1 MLQSWRANC
10 DVQLI
15 IYDSDPL
22 KPDIAEIARIT
33 DYIVSYSTKGN
44 VTWKEENEQTKQLI
58 MASDDVYG
66 GIEDLRRVAKQV
78 MNKSATKRLISKQEA
93 MVLLSG
99 LPLTMCTETVE
110 SVSINNSREIKKT
123 PNAEATDKRFVSVYG
138 RRKICLDMS
147 LSEYFCCVKN
157 HPRRLADGGKYI
169 IPNFIG
175 ISGTACY
182 PVSEAYARHTIVV
195 YKPWTEYPTNRNWIA
210 EFNDFIESKNC
221 PKSCKMSYERVM
233 QRHYNKLTHYEP
245 TASAANHHS
254 NAIPEEETN
263 LLNLVGLPLTEEYD
277 AERFIL
283 ESIDRG
289 IDYKWDEQPAVRKEP
304 YMCYRNIPVSRT
316 SILIAHHHNT
326 HHPVTEK
333 KLGSE
338 RHQS

>member
-1 MLQSWRANC
+1 MPRNNDRINQTSRHMLQSWRANC

-44 VTWKEENEQTKQLI
+44 VTWREENEQTKQLI

-66 GIEDLRRVAKQV
+66 GVEDLRRVAKQV

-110 SVSINNSREIKKT
+110 SVSINNSREIKRT
-123 PNAEATDKRFVSVYG
+123 PSAEATDKRFVSVYG

-147 LSEYFCCVKN
+147 LDEYFCCVKN
-157 HPRRLADGGKYI
+157 HPRRLAEGGKYI
-169 IPNFIG
+169 IPNFVG
-175 ISGTACY
+175 ISGAPCY

-195 YKPWTEYPTNRNWIA
+195 YKPWTEYPTNQDWIK
-210 EFNDFIESKNC
+210 EFNDFINSENC

-245 TASAANHHS
+245 TTSAADHQG
-254 NAIPEEETN
+254 NAVPEEETN

-283 ESIDRG
+283 ESINRG
-289 IDYKWDEQPAVRKEP
+289 IEYEWDKPPEVSLYLLSEHPKIPYK
-304 YMCYRNIPVSRT
+304 
-316 SILIAHHHNT
+316 
-326 HHPVTEK
+326 
-333 KLGSE
+333 
-338 RHQS
+338 

>member
-1 MLQSWRANC
+1 MKGQCDTPGFPLQKEASIKTDHRHAQRLYMPRNHNRINQTSRHMLQSWRANC

-169 IPNFIG
+169 IPNFVG
-175 ISGTACY
+175 ISGAACY

-210 EFNDFIESKNC
+210 EFNWVPPGEEHI
-221 PKSCKMSYERVM
+221 PALISY
-233 QRHYNKLTHYEP
+233 
-245 TASAANHHS
+245 
-254 NAIPEEETN
+254 
-263 LLNLVGLPLTEEYD
+263 
-277 AERFIL
+277 
-283 ESIDRG
+283 
-289 IDYKWDEQPAVRKEP
+289 
-304 YMCYRNIPVSRT
+304 
-316 SILIAHHHNT
+316 
-326 HHPVTEK
+326 
-333 KLGSE
+333 
-338 RHQS
+338 